1 MLFADSHLLMT
12 LVVVGGGGSLHTLFE
27 VVGMLTIGSMG
38 GKTAR
43 QTKEIQ
49 TDGKEGS

>member
-1 MLFADSHLLMT
+1 MT
-12 LVVVGGGGSLHTLFE
+12 LVVVVGGGSLHTLFE

-38 GKTAR
+38 GKMAR